1 MVTEGVFTPAHVL
14 AEAIRRREVSSVEVV
29 EAYLAQIARHNPDL
43 DAVVTLDE
51 EGARVKA
58 READAAL
65 VRGEQWGPLH
75 GVPITLEDLHPTS
88 GMRSTWG
95 GLPRLADHVPAE
107 DGTVGARLKEAG
119 AVSCSA
125 RPTGPKSGQT
135 PYSPGPTTPGIRDAP
150 PAGRAPVPAQLSLRG
165 SRPWTSAGTR
175 WVPSRTQPTI
185 AVSTGFG
192 RPNTE
197 FPSPVCSSST
207 GPQVSRD
214 DGRRTYGAERGG
226 PAPRAAHY
234 LRARR
239 SRHPRATRPV
249 ARSRAVQ
256 DG

>member
-75 GVPITLEDLHPTS
+75 GVPITLEDAPSHFGDAFYLGRVDRVWRTTS
-88 GMRSTWG
+88 RRRM
-95 GLPRLADHVPAE
+95 VPSAP
-107 DGTVGARLKEAG
+107 GSGKPG
-119 AVSCSA
+119 PYCSA
-125 RPTGPKSGQT
+125 RPTGPKSGPT
-135 PYSPGPTTPGIRDAP
+135 PYSPEPTTPGIRDVR
-150 PAGRAPVPAQLSLRG
+150 PAGRAPVSAPRSLRD
-165 SRPWTSAGTR
+165 SRPWISAGTR

-197 FPSPVCSSST
+197 FLSAVCSSST
-207 GPQVSRD
+207 GTQVSRD

-234 LRARR
+234 LGARR
-239 SRHPRATRPV
+239 SRQPRATRPM